1 MAKGDGKGKSSRCS
15 EKEAN
20 RRRDTI
26 EAAILR
32 EGHCTGRLRRAL
44 ADKWGI
50 TTGQVDVYVRQVAD
64 RMASNYR
71 PTGENGEQVDPNLAR
86 ARQADTMVA
95 RLRAAQV
102 EMAMAG
108 RWGPWGQAM
117 RLESTI
123 LGIEAPKV
131 AEVTVKHAG
140 GISIEG
146 LSDEQA
152 ARLRAALRDVD

>member
-26 EAAILR
+26 ESAILR

-50 TTGQVDVYVRQVAD
+50 TTRAVDMYVRQVAD
-64 RMASNYR
+64 RMASNYT
-71 PTGENGEQVDPNLAR
+71 PGEGDESKDPLLAR
-86 ARQADTMVA
+86 ARQADTMIA

-102 EMAMAG
+102 EMAKAG

-117 RLESTI
+117 RLEATI
-123 LGIEAPKV
+123 LGVEAAKQ

-152 ARLRAALRDVD
+152 AALAEALGDVE

>member
-1 MAKGDGKGKSSRCS
+1 VAKRKGGKTRVT

-50 TTGQVDVYVRQVAD
+50 GTKMVDHYVRQVAD
-64 RMASNYR
+64 RMASNYV
-71 PTGENGEQVDPNLAR
+71 PGGDEPQDPLVAR
-86 ARQADTMVA
+86 ARQADTMIA
-95 RLRAAQV
+95 RLRSAQV
-102 EMAMAG
+102 EMARAG
-108 RWGPWGQAM
+108 RWGAWGQAM
-117 RLESTI
+117 RLEATI
-123 LGIEAPKV
+123 LGVEA
-131 AEVTVKHAG
+131 ATRSEVKHTG

-152 ARLRAALRDVD
+152 ARLAAALGDED

>member
-1 MAKGDGKGKSSRCS
+1 VRSVAKGDGKGKSSRCS

-50 TTGQVDVYVRQVAD
+50 SAKQIDRYVRQVAD
-64 RMASNYR
+64 RLADNYDEG
-71 PTGENGEQVDPNLAR
+71 TDPGVAR
-86 ARQADTMVA
+86 ARQADTMIA

-102 EMAMAG
+102 EMANAG

-117 RLESTI
+117 RLEATI
-123 LGIEAPKV
+123 LGVEAAKQ
-131 AEVTVKHAG
+131 AEVTVQHTG
-140 GISIEG
+140 GVSFSG

-152 ARLRAALRDVD
+152 AALAEALGDVE